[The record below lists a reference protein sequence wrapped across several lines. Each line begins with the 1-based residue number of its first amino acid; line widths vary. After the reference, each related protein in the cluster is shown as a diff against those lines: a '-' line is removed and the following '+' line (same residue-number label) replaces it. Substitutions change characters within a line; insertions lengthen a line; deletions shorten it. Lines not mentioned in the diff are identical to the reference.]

1 MKRHG
6 FALLGLAII
15 AVAVWTYNVNYNTR
29 TTLDRVSELRTRI
42 AIERETIQVL
52 RVEWAYLNSP
62 DRLRELVAAH
72 NDRLMLVPVVPE
84 MLKLVDEAPFAP
96 EVEDPL
102 AAAGKGVVPIPV
114 ARPVTWRPAG

>member
-62 DRLRELVAAH
+62 DRLRRLVAAH
-72 NDRLMLVPVVPE
+72 NDRLMLVPVAPE

-102 AAAGKGVVPIPV
+102 AAAGKGGVPIPV